1 MWPTASARLLLHGDR
16 AESLLLRTPTQPH
29 VLVSWS
35 HGFMVS
41 QLRTTKTRRIVSY
54 PSLDADH
61 TLYQCDSFAAIVKMT
76 QHTYYSDWVSWKGD
90 SGRYYVQVID
100 RSLRRKF
107 EEEMSGRSRRR

>member
-1 MWPTASARLLLHGDR
+1 
-16 AESLLLRTPTQPH
+16 
-29 VLVSWS
+29 
-35 HGFMVS
+35 
-41 QLRTTKTRRIVSY
+41 VSY

-107 EEEMSGRSRRR
+107 EEEMSGRSRRRWRGEAGWWGGEVMRWWGAEKRWMGWEGEEEMFGKVRQSCWKVTES